1 MNGSQ
6 TRRWGGLAGCFAL
19 VAAGEASAVPI
30 DQTPYGRSTL
40 RLEWRPG
47 PQEMRDSARRQEIE
61 RGFAEGG
68 VGARWISVV
77 DPLGSPV
84 YDSAALPT
92 EDPKAVENEAVL
104 NQWVE
109 ELHAR
114 GLPVLSWYPLIITQS
129 GWAKHPDWRQ
139 AFIVPQPEGR
149 HKDIDCCIH
158 SGYGQALI
166 DFCNEAID
174 RFKLDG
180 IWFDGSAWTQIWDR
194 PVPLS
199 CVCGACRRQF
209 EEDTG
214 ADLPTEVN
222 WGDPTFRHWVAWRY
236 EAFGRYLGRL
246 AEGIRGAHPEAAV
259 VVNHYHRPVIP
270 WQSAIPLN
278 PYAADIITGSEATGE
293 ARVDLTMRLCRAYG
307 RPQSEV
313 WRPFDCAANAESAP
327 QTDELLHH
335 ALTCFAAGG
344 MPSFGG
350 GDAQLVGPTAR
361 ILSPI
366 MKAIRPFVAGASYP
380 YAALHLSQQTE
391 TFHLSRDPKGVDW
404 SLEPFW
410 QSIEGW
416 TQGLDAAHVPPDY
429 VYDRD
434 LTAANLRRYRA
445 LLLPMSFA
453 LSRSQAQALVDFARN
468 GGVVVVGL
476 AAGSLDEWGERQQ
489 GSALGEALGYAFDGV
504 PSPAAD
510 EWEAVTLQP
519 RGYGDPV
526 STTALRAP
534 LRLMD
539 RAWKVLYQESTGA
552 PAIARRKF
560 ERGHV
565 LVVNT
570 DLGRVDRGW
579 QPVAGGKT
587 RLDVTDEVAASGR
600 HSLQFVDDPDAPYP
614 FCPDME
620 MHFKSFGPPR
630 SVGGRMTCDVRLGKG
645 SVAAIELRS
654 SVKPCGGAALQ
665 LGRHGKLTV
674 GDRELADVPIDTWLH
689 LEVRLRF
696 GAEGA
701 VYDVSLAAPGQTPQV
716 FGGLPAVDQ
725 GFSRCDWAVIF
736 GLGTDPATF
745 QVDNVRIER
754 LSADGTAAAVLADDF
769 EATPV
774 GQTVPNNPVP
784 MIARMVQELAPPPLE
799 VEAPGHVRVG
809 MFQRPGGE
817 VLVHLHNLNGSH
829 RGWEQMNGPEVR
841 LRARVPVQSA
851 ESALTGRPLV
861 IRREG
866 RTKVIVV
873 PSVGLYEVVRV
884 RLR

>member
-1 MNGSQ
+1 MP
-6 TRRWGGLAGCFAL
+6 
-19 VAAGEASAVPI
+19 V
-30 DQTPYGRSTL
+30 DQTAYGRSTL

-47 PQEMRDSARRQEIE
+47 PQEMRDPARRQEIE
-61 RGFAEGG
+61 RGFVEGG

-84 YDSAALPT
+84 YGSAILPT
-92 EDPKAVENEAVL
+92 EDPKAAENEAIL
-104 NQWVE
+104 KQWVG
-109 ELHAR
+109 ELHAQ
-114 GLPVLSWYPLIITQS
+114 GIPVLSWYPLIITKS

-139 AFIVPQPEGR
+139 EFIVPQPDGR

-158 SGYGQALI
+158 SGYGQALV

-174 RFKLDG
+174 RFGLDG

-199 CVCGACRRQF
+199 CVCAACRKQF
-209 EEDTG
+209 KGDTG
-214 ADLPTEVN
+214 ADSPTEAN
-222 WGDPTFRHWVAWRY
+222 WGDPRFRRWVAWRY

-246 AEGIRGAHPEAAV
+246 AEGIRRAHPEAAV

-307 RPQSEV
+307 RAQSEV
-313 WRPFDCAANAESAP
+313 WRPFDCAADPETAP

-350 GDAQLVGPTAR
+350 GDAQLVGPTAGL
-361 ILSPI
+361 LSPI
-366 MKAIRPFVAGASYP
+366 MKAIHPFVGGESYP

-391 TFHLSRDPKGVDW
+391 TFYLSRDPKGVDW

-416 TQGLDAAHVPPDY
+416 TQGLGAAHVPPDY
-429 VYDRD
+429 VYDKD
-434 LTAANLRRYRA
+434 LTAARLRRYPA

-453 LSRSQAQALVDFARN
+453 LSRSQVQAIVDFARN
-468 GGVVVVGL
+468 GGLVVAGL
-476 AAGSLDEWGERQQ
+476 AAGSLDEWGERQPH
-489 GSALGEALGYAFDGV
+489 SALGDALGYAFDRV

-510 EWEAVTLQP
+510 EWEAVTLKP
-519 RGYGDPV
+519 TGRGDPI
-526 STTALRAP
+526 STTALRVP
-534 LRLMD
+534 LRLTNH
-539 RAWKVLYQESTGA
+539 AWEVLYRESSGA
-552 PAIARRKF
+552 PAIARRGF
-560 ERGHV
+560 GRGQV

-570 DLGRVDRGW
+570 DLGRIDRGW

-587 RLDVTDEVAASGR
+587 RLAVTDQVAASGR
-600 HSLQFVDDPDAPYP
+600 HSLEFVDDPEAPYP

-620 MHFKSFGPPR
+620 MHFKSFGPPG
-630 SVGGRMTCDVRLGKG
+630 SAGGRMTCDLRLGKG
-645 SVAAIELRS
+645 AVAAIELRS
-654 SVKPCGGAALQ
+654 SVKPHGGAALQ
-665 LGRHGKLTV
+665 LGGHGKLVV
-674 GDRELADVPIDTWLH
+674 GDRALADVPLDRWLH
-689 LEVRLRF
+689 LEIRLRF
-696 GAEGA
+696 GPAGA
-701 VYDVSLAAPGQTPQV
+701 TYGVSLATPGQAPQV
-716 FGGLPAVDQ
+716 FASLPAVDQ

-745 QVDNVRIER
+745 HVDNVKIER
-754 LSADGTAAAVLADDF
+754 LSADGQAAAVLADDF
-769 EATPV
+769 EAT
-774 GQTVPNNPVP
+774 GAGGTVASSPVP
-784 MIARMVQELAPPPLE
+784 VIARMVRELAPPSIE
-799 VEAPGHVRVG
+799 AEAPDHIRVG
-809 MFQRPGGE
+809 MFRMAGGE
-817 VLVHLHNLNGSH
+817 VLVHLHNLNGGH
-829 RGWEQMNGPEVR
+829 GEWQQAKGPEVR

-851 ESALTGRPLV
+851 ESALTERPLV
-861 IRREG
+861 IRSEG
-866 RTKVIVV
+866 RTEVIVV